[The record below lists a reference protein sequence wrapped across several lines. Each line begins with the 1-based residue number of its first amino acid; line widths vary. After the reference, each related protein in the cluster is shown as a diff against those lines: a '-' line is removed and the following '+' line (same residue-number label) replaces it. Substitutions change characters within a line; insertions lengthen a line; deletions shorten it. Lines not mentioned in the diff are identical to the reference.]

1 MRSGRLRGAQ
11 QSREWLGDCSGDA
24 EEGLVYRIRLI
35 GPISAGFA
43 VLVGDA
49 IRNLRVVTRPGW
61 LSAGRAALW
70 SVTEDAERMT
80 ELPIR
85 ISGAQ
90 FDDWR
95 LRRTNR
101 RSCAARRSS
110 GSGVPDDSLGT
121 AVGPSGLRR
130 SANDRGRTP
139 LADRR
144 RLRGTTMSASS
155 STGCGMSTST
165 DAYLCWRPRLPAKAA
180 LGWRHGRAHHA
191 GSCRGDAGGGP
202 RSGRPPRPRATPST
216 GLPVRRRPAQ
226 AVDLPARSATRAPPR
241 RPER

>member
-24 EEGLVYRIRLI
+24 DEGVVYRIRLI

-80 ELPIR
+80 ELRIR

-95 LRRTNR
+95 LRRTNG

-155 STGCGMSTST
+155 LTGCGMSTST
-165 DAYLCWRPRLPAKAA
+165 DAYLCWRPRLPVKAA
-180 LGWRHGRAHHA
+180 ARLAAWSSS
-191 GSCRGDAGGGP
+191 SCRISP
-202 RSGRPPRPRATPST
+202 RRCGRLSAVWSTAWTPSN
-216 GLPVRRRPAQ
+216 
-226 AVDLPARSATRAPPR
+226 AVNWSSRSTATCT
-241 RPER
+241 